1 MRTVDA
7 FAASLNHIASARVVA
22 SGDSAFGAGM
32 IAFLVVL
39 ALVIG
44 SYFLFRSMN
53 RHLRNV
59 PKTFEQPQQ
68 EQEQR

>member
-1 MRTVDA
+1 MDA
-7 FAASLNHIASARVVA
+7 FGTTLHHVATARVVA

-39 ALVIG
+39 ALVVG

-59 PKTFEQPQQ
+59 PKSFEPPQQ
-68 EQEQR
+68 EQEQQ

>member
-1 MRTVDA
+1 MTMSATLSPAHLDA
-7 FAASLNHIASARVVA
+7 AARLVA

-39 ALVIG
+39 ALCVG

-53 RHLRNV
+53 RHLRKV
-59 PKTFEQPQQ
+59 PKSFDPPPQ

>member
-1 MRTVDA
+1 MRVDTLA
-7 FAASLNHIASARVVA
+7 TSTHFGAISRVLA
-22 SGDSAFGAGM
+22 TGDSAFGAGM

-39 ALVIG
+39 ALAVG

-59 PKTFEQPQQ
+59 PKSFDPPPK
-68 EQEQR
+68 EQEQQ